1 MSFKSF
7 WQYFLYRLG
16 FYNYYLTPR
25 GAQLLKYMMNVV
37 DGKWQEPVP
46 EFEQWLNEEGGDKRK
61 AAQQIVDILSKCE
74 RN

>member
-7 WQYFLYRLG
+7 WQHFLYHLG
-16 FYNYYLTPR
+16 FYNYHLTSR
-25 GAQLLKYMMNVV
+25 GVQLIKYMMNVV
-37 DGKWQEPVP
+37 DGKRQEPIP
-46 EFEQWLNEEGGDKRK
+46 EFEQWLNEEGGDKQK